1 MDETNA
7 NSFVNRELHSKAFI
21 CNSKVIVFDKNNSG
35 IRHFKPISINKTP
48 NFIYFNCKSFYN
60 GYLNRT
66 VPGDLCRR
74 PTIFETGKSTNTHSH

>member
-35 IRHFKPISINKTP
+35 IRHFKPSPSIKPLTLFTLIARV
-48 NFIYFNCKSFYN
+48 FI
-60 GYLNRT
+60 
-66 VPGDLCRR
+66 
-74 PTIFETGKSTNTHSH
+74 TGT